1 MEYQPFYPIVKECFG
16 ENPPAIVGLSNLF
29 FPILII
35 NKPEPLEDLYI
46 NKNKYVD
53 KEQMPKKQLEP
64 LLGDSSLMIKASE
77 E

>member
-1 MEYQPFYPIVKECFG
+1 VKEYFG
-16 ENPPAIVGLSNLF
+16 ENPPAIVAMSNLF

-53 KEQMPKKQLEP
+53 KEQMPKLQL
-64 LLGDSSLMIKASE
+64 
-77 E
+77 